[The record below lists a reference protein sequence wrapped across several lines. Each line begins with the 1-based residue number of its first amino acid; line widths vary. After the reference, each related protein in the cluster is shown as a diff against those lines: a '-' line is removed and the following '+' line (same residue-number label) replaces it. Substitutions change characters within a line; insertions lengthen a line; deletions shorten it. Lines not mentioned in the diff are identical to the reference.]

1 MANDRNKKN
10 RSIQAS
16 TNVFLTSFSL
26 GSYNDNWQLDWIV
39 FSSLRIQEF
48 EETEAKAWLI
58 TRIVR
63 KCPQKV
69 AFFQNQP
76 NHLIRISEPI
86 YYLFYKQQFKYFFR
100 VQNCSNCDYRLL
112 SQFLAWK
119 FICWGT
125 STPKRTFDPY
135 AVVIKKGQR
144 EGLAS
149 LNQLFLWE
157 TF

>member
-1 MANDRNKKN
+1 MAKLFHKNGDRKDPK
-10 RSIQAS
+10 S
-16 TNVFLTSFSL
+16 TIWPTIGTRKIGPSKHPQMFFWRLFR
-26 GSYNDNWQLDWIV
+26 GEDNDNWQLDWIV

-86 YYLFYKQQFKYFFR
+86 YYLFYTYAAIQIFEFSRQKLVTLQLEIIESISGVKIHTLRDVHLQP
-100 VQNCSNCDYRLL
+100 QNL
-112 SQFLAWK
+112 
-119 FICWGT
+119 
-125 STPKRTFDPY
+125 
-135 AVVIKKGQR
+135 VIR
-144 EGLAS
+144 S
-149 LNQLFLWE
+149 VR
-157 TF
+157 